1 MKKLFSAIKK
11 VTPDQAVATELA
23 MAELELLKDL
33 SHLEFYESCVG
44 YHRARV
50 TRLRAH
56 KSAPDPGSTMVV
68 AKYVREAT

>member
-33 SHLEFYESCVG
+33 SHLEFYESCVS

-56 KSAPDPGSTMVV
+56 KSASQASGVSV
-68 AKYVREAT
+68 